1 MVAIKGIKTAKTA
14 TQTSL
19 SAGHYKEQAD
29 RLKAEALDADIGN
42 KLAMLKEASTHS
54 RADLNDLEAVKETAF
69 AYMEKCQSSGTFPT
83 VLGLAV
89 SLGYSRQGLNK
100 YIRQHP
106 ESQTTHFLEA
116 VKDTFADI
124 LCNSSLFR
132 NADAATSIFILK
144 NCAGFVDRLE
154 IEPVQAAN
162 PLGEEPNQKALEAHI
177 AETIVI
183 DEDE

>member
-1 MVAIKGIKTAKTA
+1 VVFIKTPVEN
-14 TQTSL
+14 S
-19 SAGHYKEQAD
+19 SSGHYKEQAD
-29 RLKAEALDADIGN
+29 RLKAEALSTDIDS
-42 KLAMLKEASTHS
+42 KLSLLKASS
-54 RADLNDLEAVKETAF
+54 KGPRADLSDLKAVEETTF
-69 AYMEKCQSSGTFPT
+69 LYMRHCQVSGSFPT

-100 YIRQHP
+100 YIRLHP
-106 ESQTTHFLEA
+106 ESQTTHFLET

-154 IEPVQAAN
+154 IEPVQPTN
-162 PLGEEPNQKALEAHI
+162 PLGEEPDQRAIEARL
-177 AETIVI
+177 AEIII
-183 DEDE
+183 DDD